1 MSTTSRLAVSA
12 AVLGGGLLL
21 AGPASAQEACAYPF
35 DCPPV
40 SGGSGQPATGG
51 SVGTPTVST
60 PTVVSNAG
68 GGGPASLPFTGGEV
82 TMLAL
87 AGAAALAGGAALVA
101 AGRKR
106 STV

>member
-1 MSTTSRLAVSA
+1 MRTTSRLAVSA

-51 SVGTPTVST
+51 SVARRP
-60 PTVVSNAG
+60 
-68 GGGPASLPFTGGEV
+68 
-82 TMLAL
+82 
-87 AGAAALAGGAALVA
+87 
-101 AGRKR
+101 
-106 STV
+106 

>member
-1 MSTTSRLAVSA
+1 
-12 AVLGGGLLL
+12 
-21 AGPASAQEACAYPF
+21 
-35 DCPPV
+35 
-40 SGGSGQPATGG
+40 
-51 SVGTPTVST
+51 VST